1 MIRRLVL
8 SVSVSAIVI
17 GLVGPSSASAQQT
30 VNFFVGGF
38 VPRSLDAR
46 GPDDVLVRDFYLSQ
60 NPDGFLVFDVKDF
73 RGFTGG
79 AEYLVGLG
87 DFFDAGLGIGA
98 YSRTSPAIDADFTRP
113 GGGEVEADLK
123 LRIIPVTATFRYLPL
138 GHHDA
143 IEPYIGAGVGIY
155 NWRYTETGSFVT
167 TNQSIIQ
174 GTFTGSDTTVGPVVL
189 GGVRVPAG
197 RMRFGGEIR
206 WQGGKGQ
213 LPSDQSFAGTK
224 IDLGGF
230 NYLFT
235 IGVRF

>member
-1 MIRRLVL
+1 MIRRLLL

-17 GLVGPSSASAQQT
+17 GFVAPSSASAQQT

-38 VPRSLDAR
+38 VPRALESR
-46 GPDDVLVRDFYLSQ
+46 GSDDVLVRDFYLSR
-60 NPDGFLVFDVKDF
+60 NPSGFLIFDVKDF

-87 DFFDAGLGIGA
+87 DFFDAGLGIGY

-123 LRIIPVTATFRYLPL
+123 LRVIPVTATFRYLPL

-143 IEPYIGAGVGIY
+143 IEPYVGAGVGIY
-155 NWRYTETGSFVT
+155 NWQYTETGEFVT
-167 TNQSIIQ
+167 TTRSIIR
-174 GTFTGSDTTVGPVVL
+174 GNFTASDTTVGPVVL
-189 GGVRVPAG
+189 GGIRVPAG
-197 RMRFGGEIR
+197 RARIGGEIR
-206 WQGGKGQ
+206 WQGGQGS
-213 LPSDQSFAGTK
+213 LPKDQSFAGSK

-235 IGVRF
+235 VGVRF